1 MYFAQCAF
9 SGICHTSL
17 MKDEGCV
24 DERVCNGIAAAPHG
38 SVELITSENLPVIVA
53 RVFPQNLIHLV
64 NPFSKQGVNDST
76 KRTTASSVSQISA
89 SFKDETHV
97 FFSI

>member
-1 MYFAQCAF
+1 MRDAL
-9 SGICHTSL
+9 T
-17 MKDEGCV
+17 KE
-24 DERVCNGIAAAPHG
+24 ERVCNGIAAAPHG

-89 SFKDETHV
+89 SFKDKTHV

>member
-1 MYFAQCAF
+1 MRDAL
-9 SGICHTSL
+9 T
-17 MKDEGCV
+17 KE
-24 DERVCNGIAAAPHG
+24 ERVCNGIAAAPHG

-89 SFKDETHV
+89 SFKNETHV
-97 FFSI
+97 FFLMKN